1 MNSWYSVVEGT
12 SSLSSILVVVAEAV
26 EFLRF
31 NFCVVVRWVVVDVV
45 EELLTS
51 WKLVTF
57 LSSVDGSTAPVS
69 TAGLLVS
76 IVGKCCWK

>member
-1 MNSWYSVVEGT
+1 MNSWYSVVDGT
-12 SSLSSILVVVAEAV
+12 SSLSSILVVVAVAV
-26 EFLRF
+26 EFRRF
-31 NFCVVVRWVVVDVV
+31 NFCVVVRCVVVDVV
-45 EELLTS
+45 DELLTS

-57 LSSVDGSTAPVS
+57 LRSVDGITAPVS